1 MAGEPRLEDLTTLHN
16 DIQQGEHCMNRMT
29 LGALALALP
38 LAAAAAPESYT
49 LDSTHSF
56 PYFAVDH
63 FGVSTLW
70 GRFDK
75 TSGKFTI
82 DRDAKKA
89 SVDLTVET
97 ASLST
102 GYDGKGGGGRT
113 RDEHLRSADFFNVAE
128 FPRMTF
134 KASDVKFNGDNPVEV
149 NGQLTLLGV
158 TKPLTLKMERWTCKD
173 NPFNKKPMCGGNAS
187 GTIKRSDFGMKYL
200 LQAVGDEIRLQV
212 VFEGYKD

>member
-1 MAGEPRLEDLTTLHN
+1 
-16 DIQQGEHCMNRMT
+16 MNRMT
-29 LGALALALP
+29 LGALALAMP
-38 LAAAAAPESYT
+38 LAVAAAPDSYT

-56 PYFAVDH
+56 AYFAVDH

-75 TSGKFTI
+75 TTGKFTI

-89 SVDLTVET
+89 SVELTVET

-102 GYDGKGGGGRT
+102 GYDGKGGGART

-134 KASDVKFNGDNPVEV
+134 KASDVKFNGDSPAEV

-158 TKPLTLKMERWTCKD
+158 TRPLTLKIERWTCKD

-187 GTIKRSDFGMKYL
+187 GAIKRSDFGMKYL
-200 LQAVGDEIRLQV
+200 LQAVGDDIRLQV